1 MNEAELA
8 GKMSQFLHKATRE
21 LVRWLEDCL
30 PKIDEAW
37 WVTLVVPS
45 LSYQQHQQVKQR
57 DITTLQQ
64 LDLAAILRVIDHNW
78 YALSQRFKL
87 SYQDRNYVK
96 EMRTVR
102 NRWAH
107 VDVEGESGDAVY
119 RDVDTLQRLLEM
131 TGVSLEVSQEL
142 SDFKSS
148 LIEKAPEPTRVVE
161 RIETPTAEPRPEFP
175 KGEITVGSLVAL
187 KSDPSQTGAVIRVEG
202 ESSSARYTVF
212 INGRPQPFYL
222 SQLEPVTQEELAEII
237 SIEQVHTYLTGLQ
250 INHPS
255 LSTLYSLNS
264 ARIDF
269 VPYQYRPALKIIHSD
284 RPRLL
289 IADGVGVGKTIEA
302 GLVLRELQARQD
314 IRTVLIIC
322 PKPLVSERKWELEM
336 KRFDEQFTHLDG
348 KLLRYCLDETDLEG
362 EWPEQYGKAILPY
375 SLFDERLLY
384 GIKDGRRNR
393 KGLLDLDPPPR
404 FDVVIVDEAHHIRN
418 ASTFSY
424 QAVNFLCEQ
433 AEAVLFLT
441 ATPIQLGNR
450 DLFTL
455 LNVLRPDLVI
465 DEESYNHM
473 AEPNPYINQA
483 LRHIRAGGD
492 NWHEETRSALAK
504 AADTAWG
511 KALLKQN
518 PDFEETCNKL
528 SEKGMS
534 RQDRVA
540 LIGKVEGFHSFS
552 RLINRTRRRD
562 IGDFCIRKPETIET
576 PLTPSQRELHDAL
589 LTFEAEALAMQHGE
603 QNIRFMMTTIR
614 RQASSSLFGLAPFI
628 GDLLKRRLSE
638 LDWLGVDADEGTE
651 LNVSD
656 ELSSKAV
663 RIAQMAERL
672 PEDDPKF
679 DALYRVVEQKKGLP
693 NSKLIVFST
702 FRHTLAYLRR
712 RLVEKGVR
720 AGLVHGGTEDEE
732 RQIMRRRFEM
742 PGEAADALDVL
753 LFSEI
758 GCEGL
763 DYQFCDGMVNYDL
776 PWNPMRIEQRIGRI
790 DRRGQKSESV
800 AIYNLI
806 TPETIDADIYDRCL
820 LRIGVFEASIGDCE
834 EILGEI
840 NRAIVDIAMSFAL
853 SQEERQQKLEQLADN
868 EVRKIQE
875 QRALEDREHELF
887 GLKLPKLAIDSD
899 VRQSESFWLSPPSI
913 ERFVSHYLAKR
924 CGRQDLILGDK
935 PLKTLRLSQEARSL
949 LLEDFRPLK
958 LQKAPGNR
966 LWEKW
971 LKGSEQH
978 CSITFDSECAADN
991 REAHFIMP
999 LHPLVKQ
1006 AAFSLNSTSPVYTS
1020 FHVSSSELQP
1030 GQYPFAVYAWEYK
1043 GIRPELRLVPV
1054 CENADLREDLFA
1066 LLETG
1071 IGLPAARPLCAEQ
1084 NLKDLDQ
1091 IHHCIWEDAVSEHA
1105 AKTREICSFRKE
1117 SLETS
1122 HRARVHAIADQ
1133 LERAT
1138 NEKIRRMKEAQIQNA
1153 QTEYERKLSQ
1163 LDEAAQTADIHARP
1177 VLFGV
1182 LRVNAATVNAS
1193 S

>member
-1 MNEAELA
+1 MNETEIA
-8 GKMSQFLHKATRE
+8 GKMSQLLHRATRE
-21 LVRWLEDCL
+21 LVRWLEECL
-30 PKIDEAW
+30 PEIDEAW
-37 WVTLVVPS
+37 WATLVIPS
-45 LSYQQHQQVKQR
+45 LSYQQNLQVKQR
-57 DITTLQQ
+57 DITALQQ
-64 LDLAAILRVIDHNW
+64 LDLAAILRIIDHNW
-78 YALSQRFKL
+78 YALSQRLKL

-107 VDVEGESGDAVY
+107 VHVEGVSSDVVY

-131 TGVSLEVSQEL
+131 AGVSLEMSQEL

-148 LIEKAPEPTRVVE
+148 LIRKPPKPTQAVE
-161 RIETPTAEPRPEFP
+161 TIEQPSAQSRPEFP
-175 KGEITVGSLVAL
+175 KGEIEVGSLVAL
-187 KSDPSQTGAVIRVEG
+187 KSDPSQTGAVIGVEG
-202 ESSSARYTVF
+202 VGSNARYTVF
-212 INGRPQPFYL
+212 INGRPQPFYM
-222 SQLEPVTQEELAEII
+222 SQLEPVTQEEIGESIP
-237 SIEQVHTYLTGLQ
+237 IEQVHAYLTGLQ

-269 VPYQYRPALKIIHSD
+269 VPYQYRPALKIIRSD

-314 IRTVLIIC
+314 IRTVLIVC

-336 KRFDEQFTHLDG
+336 KRFDEQFTPLDG
-348 KLLRYCLDETDLEG
+348 KLLKYCLDETDLEG

-384 GIKDGRRNR
+384 GTKDGRRNR

-418 ASTFSY
+418 ATTFSH
-424 QAVNFLCEQ
+424 QAVSFFCEQ
-433 AEAVLFLT
+433 SEAVLFLT

-483 LRHIRAGGD
+483 LRHIRAGDD
-492 NWHEETRSALAK
+492 NWREEAGLALTK
-504 AADTAWG
+504 AAETSWG

-518 PDFEETCNKL
+518 PDFEETYSKL
-528 SEKGMS
+528 SEKDIS
-534 RQDRVA
+534 RQDRVS
-540 LIGKVEGFHSFS
+540 LIGQVEGFHSFS

-576 PLTPSQRELHDAL
+576 PFTPAQRELHDAL
-589 LTFEAEALAMQHGE
+589 LTFEAEALAKQHGD
-603 QNIRFMMTTIR
+603 QNVRFMMTTIR
-614 RQASSSLFGLAPFI
+614 RQAASSLFGLAPFI
-628 GDLLKRRLSE
+628 GDLLRRRLSE
-638 LDWLGVDADEGTE
+638 LDWLGVEADEGME

-656 ELSSKAV
+656 DLSSMAV

-672 PEDDPKF
+672 PEADPKF
-679 DALYRVVEQKKGLP
+679 DALYRIVEQKKGLP
-693 NSKLIVFST
+693 NNKLIVFST

-732 RQIMRRRFEM
+732 RHVMRRRFEM
-742 PGEAADALDVL
+742 PHESADALDVL

-790 DRRGQKSESV
+790 DRRGQKSETV

-806 TPETIDADIYDRCL
+806 TPETIDADIYERCL

-840 NRAIVDIAMSFAL
+840 NRAIVDIGTSLSL

-887 GLKLPKLAIDSD
+887 GLKLPKLAIDND
-899 VRQSESFWLSPPSI
+899 VRQSESFWLSPFSI
-913 ERFVSHYLAKR
+913 ERFVSQYLAKR

-949 LLEDFRPLK
+949 LLEDFRALK
-958 LQKAPGNR
+958 LQKAPANR

-1006 AAFSLNSTSPVYTS
+1006 AASCLNCTSPVYTA
-1020 FHVSSSELQP
+1020 FQVSTFEHQP
-1030 GQYPFAVYAWEYK
+1030 GEHPFAVYAWEFK
-1043 GIRPELRLVPV
+1043 GIRPELKLVPV
-1054 CENADLREDLFA
+1054 CENADLREDFFA
-1066 LLETG
+1066 LLEAG
-1071 IGLPAARPLCAEQ
+1071 IDCPAAKPLCDEQ
-1084 NLKDLDQ
+1084 NFDDLDH
-1091 IHHCIWEDAVSEHA
+1091 IHVRMWEDAVSGHIA
-1105 AKTREICSFRKE
+1105 
-1117 SLETS
+1117 SLRLSKGEPG
-1122 HRARVHAIADQ
+1122 
-1133 LERAT
+1133 
-1138 NEKIRRMKEAQIQNA
+1138 NEPQIPSSCNRGPIR
-1153 QTEYERKLSQ
+1153 TC
-1163 LDEAAQTADIHARP
+1163 H
-1177 VLFGV
+1177 
-1182 LRVNAATVNAS
+1182 
-1193 S
+1193 